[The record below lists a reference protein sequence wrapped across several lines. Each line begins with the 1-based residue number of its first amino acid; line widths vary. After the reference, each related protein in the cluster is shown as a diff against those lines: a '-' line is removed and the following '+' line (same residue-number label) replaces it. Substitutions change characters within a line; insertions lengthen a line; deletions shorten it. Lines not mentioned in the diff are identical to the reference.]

1 MRAIARESTR
11 ASTRA
16 STRGALS
23 RGARATG
30 AREDGATAKDD
41 DDGATATRWS
51 ATTRDA
57 RERALE
63 SATAAA
69 MRARAFVMDG
79 SLASRGMFLELE
91 AAAARARANA
101 KAKAKAKATETETA
115 GTAMTF
121 DAYRLAERVL
131 ELDVAIE
138 APGAV
143 GVEVEE
149 EEETTEAWRCA
160 TKRTYQPSNLV
171 RKRRHGFRARLR
183 TVGGRKVLARRRRK
197 GRKRLSA

>member
-69 MRARAFVMDG
+69 MRARAFVVDG

-101 KAKAKAKATETETA
+101 KAKAKATETA

>member
-1 MRAIARESTR
+1 
-11 ASTRA
+11 
-16 STRGALS
+16 
-23 RGARATG
+23 
-30 AREDGATAKDD
+30 
-41 DDGATATRWS
+41 
-51 ATTRDA
+51 
-57 RERALE
+57 
-63 SATAAA
+63 

-91 AAAARARANA
+91 AAAARARA
-101 KAKAKAKATETETA
+101 KAKAKAKATETA

>member
-1 MRAIARESTR
+1 
-11 ASTRA
+11 
-16 STRGALS
+16 
-23 RGARATG
+23 
-30 AREDGATAKDD
+30 
-41 DDGATATRWS
+41 
-51 ATTRDA
+51 
-57 RERALE
+57 
-63 SATAAA
+63 
-69 MRARAFVMDG
+69 MRARAFVVDG

-101 KAKAKAKATETETA
+101 KAKATATETETETA

>member
-16 STRGALS
+16 SVRGALS

-91 AAAARARANA
+91 AAAARARA
-101 KAKAKAKATETETA
+101 KAKAKAKATETA

>member
-101 KAKAKAKATETETA
+101 KAKAKATA

>member
-1 MRAIARESTR
+1 MRAIARASTR

-16 STRGALS
+16 SVRGALS

-91 AAAARARANA
+91 AAAARARAN
-101 KAKAKAKATETETA
+101 AKAKAKATETETA